1 MQLYHSRVTI
11 KQTLHN
17 FYNLYQ
23 ADTSEGPEGVRLIEV
38 SLHYQLRLLG
48 SLSKSLRQPL
58 LRQAEVKKPKNDAV
72 RMLRNELLQ

>member
-23 ADTSEGPEGVRLIEV
+23 VDTSEGPEGVRLIEV
-38 SLHYQLRLLG
+38 SLHYQLRLIYRFSQG
-48 SLSKSLRQPL
+48 
-58 LRQAEVKKPKNDAV
+58 
-72 RMLRNELLQ
+72 